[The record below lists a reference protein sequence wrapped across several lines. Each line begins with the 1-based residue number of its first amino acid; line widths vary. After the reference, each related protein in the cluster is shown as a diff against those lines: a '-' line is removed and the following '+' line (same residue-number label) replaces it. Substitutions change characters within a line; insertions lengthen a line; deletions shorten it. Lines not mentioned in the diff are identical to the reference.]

1 MITVKIKKIS
11 YYHPSRS
18 YAVIL
23 EEIEGDRSLPVLVGA
38 YEAQSI
44 AMAMEL
50 VDTPRP
56 LTHDLIVNMINE
68 IDGKVSAIKITKVE
82 DGIYFSNISI
92 HSKTLG
98 NKNIDSRPSDALAIA
113 LRMHSPILVAEEV
126 MSEAIVWE
134 EDSLIIE
141 DDIKLFVSAQSNQNE
156 VIHSKKNENNK
167 LEYAH
172 SEFGEIEIKDIPRVK
187 KLSSKYLVN
196 SWTQIPHVTNH
207 DEADITEM
215 EEFRVS
221 LTDIYTGEKKKITP
235 LAFIIKALV
244 ASLRKFPNF
253 NCSIHET
260 ESEKII
266 LKKYFHIGI
275 AVDTP
280 HGLMVP
286 KIRNVNNKNLN
297 HISEELKIIGEK
309 CRNLKIDKKEF
320 FGGSMT
326 ITSLGSIGG
335 SFFTPIINYPEV
347 AILGIG
353 RATKKQIS
361 INGKFY
367 ERTMLPMSLS
377 YDHRIIDGA
386 EAAKF
391 NNELKENLGKNF
403 AYKLAI

>member
-187 KLSSKYLVN
+187 KLSSK
-196 SWTQIPHVTNH
+196 
-207 DEADITEM
+207 
-215 EEFRVS
+215 F
-221 LTDIYTGEKKKITP
+221 
-235 LAFIIKALV
+235 
-244 ASLRKFPNF
+244 
-253 NCSIHET
+253 
-260 ESEKII
+260 
-266 LKKYFHIGI
+266 
-275 AVDTP
+275 
-280 HGLMVP
+280 
-286 KIRNVNNKNLN
+286 
-297 HISEELKIIGEK
+297 
-309 CRNLKIDKKEF
+309 
-320 FGGSMT
+320 
-326 ITSLGSIGG
+326 
-335 SFFTPIINYPEV
+335 
-347 AILGIG
+347 
-353 RATKKQIS
+353 
-361 INGKFY
+361 
-367 ERTMLPMSLS
+367 
-377 YDHRIIDGA
+377 
-386 EAAKF
+386 
-391 NNELKENLGKNF
+391 
-403 AYKLAI
+403 